1 MIITIVLLSLLLL
14 SSLALNVFCIW
25 VNRQVVTKLFY
36 VSDNIG
42 DTMGI
47 IQEYQEHLE
56 GLYEMEMFYGDDT
69 LQGLIEHTKFIIDE
83 IKGFEEIYSLTVD
96 EENVDDDETLP
107 A

>member
-14 SSLALNVFCIW
+14 LSLALNIFCIW

-56 GLYEMEMFYGDDT
+56 SLYEMEMFYGDDT